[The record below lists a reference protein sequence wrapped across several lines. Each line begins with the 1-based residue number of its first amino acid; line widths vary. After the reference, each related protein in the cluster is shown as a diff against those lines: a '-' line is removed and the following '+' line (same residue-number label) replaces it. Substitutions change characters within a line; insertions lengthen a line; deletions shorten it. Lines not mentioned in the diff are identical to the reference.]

1 MNTTTTPAASTAA
14 SASDLPHPAGPRR
27 HEWLPLP
34 TLVGFLLALLTIL
47 VTAWFSWRSQQWQ
60 SESADAM
67 ARTLAVQ
74 EQIQALG
81 SAMKDA
87 ETGQRGY
94 LITGID
100 SYLVPYNTA
109 QVTIPA
115 ATERLRAA
123 FQNYRSQLSRLETAE
138 QLFQAKLAEMQE
150 SIAMRRR
157 GDGVGAVTV
166 VQGDRGRLLMERI
179 RTVLGEME
187 REERDRAADRRA
199 LWDAAVEQTRYA
211 VWGGSLLL
219 LVLTGVAAAL
229 SARAHRAAKTEEWLK
244 AGQAGLG
251 AELQGDPHVERLAD
265 IATSFLARWMGAQ
278 VGAFYVAQDDGTY
291 VRVGG
296 YALPVDSGPDAAAPV
311 VRSGDTLLGQAARD
325 RRPVHVTSLPA
336 DYLPVS
342 SSLGRAASA
351 ELLIAP
357 ARLDRRVQ
365 GVIELGFLHRVGEA
379 ERELLARVAEPI
391 AMALRAAKDRSRLE
405 ALLEESRRQSEEL
418 QAQQEELRATNEEL
432 EEQGNALRDSQLRLE
447 HQQTEL
453 EESNTQLEEQA
464 RQLELQRSELTQ
476 AQAQLTERAEAL
488 ERSNQYKSEFL
499 ANMSHELRT
508 PLNSTLILAKLLA
521 DNKEGNLTP
530 EQVRFAQTINAAGND
545 LLALIND
552 ILDLAKIEA
561 GKVELQIERVS
572 VPRLLQQLT
581 QIFAPIAA
589 QRNLAFGL
597 QLAPGAPEWIE
608 TDETRLGQ
616 ILKNLL
622 SNALKFTERGSVRME
637 VGATADERLAFSVKD
652 TGIGIAPHQQALI
665 FEAFR
670 QADGSTHR
678 KYGGTGLGLSI
689 SRDLARLLG
698 GDIHLQS
705 AAGQGSTFSVVL
717 PLEYEAPVEGERPR
731 PLSPAQAP
739 VTAPPAVPAFDAA
752 LPAGGRAIERSA
764 HRGAGDDHGDP
775 DSPADH
781 PSGGSDEDAT
791 ETHAVSLLREPAPAA
806 PEPRLPQLDDDRL
819 SWVPGDRAIL
829 VIEDDQRFALIL
841 RDLIREMGFVCLM
854 AHTAENGLS
863 IAQRYAPSAILLDM
877 NLPDHSGLGVLDRL
891 KREPLTRHIPVHVIS
906 VADYAHE
913 ALERGAVGYALK
925 PVRRDVLETALQ
937 RLEAKFSQRVRTVLV
952 VEDDARQLD
961 SIRHLLAAD
970 EVRIEGVST
979 AAEALDTLRRST
991 FDCMVM
997 DLNLPDMSGYELLDQ
1012 MARQDDVAFPPVI
1025 VYTGHTLSPQQE
1037 QQLRRYSRSIIIKG
1051 ARSPERLLDEVTLFL
1066 HQVEAQLPP
1075 ERQRML
1081 KEVRARDNMLEGRR
1095 VLIVEDDVR
1104 NIFALSA
1111 VLEPKGVK
1119 VDIARN
1125 GREALERLAAPLQGP
1140 GAKPPVD
1147 LVLMDIMMPEM
1158 DGYTAMREIR
1168 ARPEFKRLPIIALTA
1183 KAMKDDQEKCMAA
1196 GANDYIAKP
1205 LDIEKLLSLVRVW
1218 MPR

>member
-1 MNTTTTPAASTAA
+1 MTTTTSPASPGSPADFSFEASR
-14 SASDLPHPAGPRR
+14 RR

-34 TLVGFLLALLTIL
+34 TTLGFLLAVITI
-47 VTAWFSWRSQQWQ
+47 VITAWFSWRSQQAQ
-60 SESADAM
+60 SETAEQM
-67 ARTLAVQ
+67 ARTLTVQ
-74 EQIQALG
+74 EQIQTLG

-100 SYLVPYNTA
+100 SYLLPFNTA
-109 QVTIPA
+109 QVTMPA
-115 ATERLRAA
+115 AAERLRGA
-123 FQNYRSQLSRLETAE
+123 FKDNRSQLQRLETME
-138 QLFQAKLAEMQE
+138 QLFKAKLAEMDE
-150 SIAMRRR
+150 TITMRRK
-157 GDGVGAVTV
+157 GDGIGAVTI
-166 VQGDRGRLLMERI
+166 VQGDRGRILMERI
-179 RTVLGEME
+179 RTLLGEME

-199 LWDAAVEQTRYA
+199 VWDAAVQQT
-211 VWGGSLLL
+211 VWVMWGGSLLL
-219 LVLTGVAAAL
+219 LVLTASAAVLA
-229 SARAHRAAKTEEWLK
+229 SRGYRAAKTEEWLK

-251 AELQGDPHVERLAD
+251 NALQGDPHVERLAE
-265 IATSFLARWMGAQ
+265 IAVGFLARYLDAQ
-278 VGAFYVAQDDGTY
+278 VGAFYVAQEEGTFQ
-291 VRVGG
+291 RVGG
-296 YALPVDSGPDAAAPV
+296 YALPQDAAAPPAL
-311 VRSGDTLLGQAARD
+311 RGGDTLLGQAARD
-325 RRPVHVTSLPA
+325 RRPLHVRDLPA
-336 DYLPVS
+336 DYLPIA
-342 SSLGRAASA
+342 SSLGRARST

-357 ARLDRRVQ
+357 AGIDGGVQ
-365 GVIELGFLHRVGEA
+365 CALELGFRHEVGEA
-379 ERELLARVAEPI
+379 ERELLARIAEPL

-405 ALLEESRRQSEEL
+405 ALLEESRRQAEEL
-418 QAQQEELRATNEEL
+418 QMQQEELRASNEEL
-432 EEQGNALRDSQLRLE
+432 EEQGNTLRDSQLRLE
-447 HQQTEL
+447 NQQTEL
-453 EESNTQLEEQA
+453 EQTNAQLEEQT
-464 RQLELQRSELTQ
+464 RQLELQRADL
-476 AQAQLTERAEAL
+476 AQAQELLTERADAL

-521 DNKEGNLTP
+521 DNKDGNLSE
-530 EQVRFAQTINAAGND
+530 EQVRFAQTISSAGND

-552 ILDLAKIEA
+552 ILDLAKIES
-561 GKVELQIERVS
+561 GKVDMQIERVPL
-572 VPRLLQQLT
+572 PRLLQQLT
-581 QIFAPIAA
+581 QTFAPMAA

-597 QLAPGAPEWIE
+597 QMAPDAPDWIE
-608 TDETRLGQ
+608 SDETRIGQ

-622 SNALKFTERGSVRME
+622 SNALKFTEKGSVRMD
-637 VGATADERLAFSVKD
+637 VQATADGRLVFSVRD
-652 TGIGIAPHQQALI
+652 TGIGIAPQQQELI

-698 GDIHLQS
+698 GDIHLAS
-705 AAGQGSTFSVVL
+705 TPGQGSTFSLVL
-717 PLEYEAPVEGERPR
+717 PQTYVPPAEEDLPR

-739 VTAPPAVPAFDAA
+739 LPAAGPAPVTPMGAVALPPA
-752 LPAGGRAIERSA
+752 LPALPAY
-764 HRGAGDDHGDP
+764 DP
-775 DSPADH
+775 AMDPTAA
-781 PSGGSDEDAT
+781 EA
-791 ETHAVSLLREPAPAA
+791 EAVASLLHEPAPAA
-806 PEPRLPQLDDDRL
+806 PDARLPQLDDDRL
-819 SWVPGDRAIL
+819 AWVPGERAIL
-829 VIEDDQRFALIL
+829 IVEDDPRFALIL
-841 RDLIREMGFVCLM
+841 RDLIREMGFLCLM
-854 AHTAENGLS
+854 AHTAQNGLS
-863 IAQRYAPSAILLDM
+863 VAQRYAPSAILLDM

-891 KREPLTRHIPVHVIS
+891 KRDPITRHIPVHVIS
-906 VADYAHE
+906 VADYTHE

-925 PVRRDVLETALQ
+925 PVKRDELEVALR
-937 RLEAKFSQRVRTVLV
+937 RLEAKFSQRMRTVLV

-970 EVRIEGVST
+970 EVRIQGVAT
-979 AAEALDTLRRST
+979 AAEALALLRQST

-997 DLNLPDMSGYELLDQ
+997 DLNLPDMSGYELLDA
-1012 MARQDDVAFPPVI
+1012 MAQQEEVAFPPVI
-1025 VYTGHTLSPQQE
+1025 VYTGHTLSVQQE

-1066 HQVEAQLPP
+1066 HQVESQLPP

-1125 GREALERLAAPLQGP
+1125 GREALERLDAPLQGP
-1140 GAKPPVD
+1140 NAKPAVD

-1168 ARPEFKRLPIIALTA
+1168 ARPDFRRLPIIALTA